1 MRLVRESW
9 FKSMMATPNTIMMMA
24 RMLASPV
31 YLEFMETY
39 LVERVVS
46 PR

>member
-1 MRLVRESW
+1 MI
-9 FKSMMATPNTIMMMA
+9 ATPKTIMMMA

-31 YLEFMETY
+31 YFEFIETY
-39 LVERVVS
+39 LVERVLK